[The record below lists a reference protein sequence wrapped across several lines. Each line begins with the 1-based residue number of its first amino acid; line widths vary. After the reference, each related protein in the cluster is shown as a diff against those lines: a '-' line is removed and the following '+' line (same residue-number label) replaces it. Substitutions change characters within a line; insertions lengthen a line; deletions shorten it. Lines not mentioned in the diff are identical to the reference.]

1 MASTRRR
8 STRPRGSIE
17 ELPSGSLRV
26 AVYAGIDP
34 VSKRRYYLRET
45 VLAGPQAQ
53 REAEK
58 VMRRLANQVDEQRNP
73 RTGATVDQLL
83 DKHFELADLDRNTLS
98 TYRGYADR
106 HIRPLIGTTKVGA
119 IDGALFD
126 SFYAELRRCRAHCD
140 RRPFTEHRTDRE
152 HECDNRCH
160 PHECRPLSAGTIRQ
174 IHFIVSGAL
183 KRAVRWRWIAT
194 NPIVEAEPPS
204 APRPN
209 PQPPSA
215 AEAAQILAA
224 AWDQDPEWGL
234 LVWVVMVT
242 GLRRGE
248 LCSIRWQDL
257 DLDRGVLTLA
267 RSIGQRDGE
276 VWEKDTKTH
285 QQRRLTLDEHTVT
298 LLREHRASCERYAE
312 QLGTAL
318 GRNSFVFSRSP
329 DGSTHLLPDS
339 VSQRYGKLAR
349 KLGITTT
356 LHKLRHYSATE
367 LIAAGVDPRTVA
379 GRLGHGG
386 GGTTTLRVYSAW
398 VEEADQRA
406 SASLYARLPQWPVP
420 ADRER
425 EVPNAF
431 VARYPYEHLAVE
443 LRAEI
448 DAGRWVVGQTLPPF
462 KEIAA
467 ARNGSTATVQRAV
480 KLLAEWG
487 YVDVVSGRG
496 ARIRG
501 AR

>member
-1 MASTRRR
+1 MAGTNRRT
-8 STRPRGSIE
+8 TRPRGSIE

-34 VSKRRYYLRET
+34 VSKRRHYLRET
-45 VLAGPQAQ
+45 VPAGPNAH

-58 VMRRLANQVDEQRNP
+58 VMRRLATQVDERRSP

-83 DKHFELADLDRNTLS
+83 DKHFEMADLDRSTLS
-98 TYRGYADR
+98 TYKGYADR

-140 RRPFTEHRTDRE
+140 RRPFTEHRTPRD
-152 HECDNRCH
+152 HECDARCR
-160 PHECRPLSAGTIRQ
+160 PHVCRPLAAGTIRQ
-174 IHFIVSGAL
+174 IHFILSGAL

-209 PQPPSA
+209 PQPPTV
-215 AEAAQILAA
+215 AEAAQILDE
-224 AWDQDPEWGL
+224 AWKRDPVWGL
-234 LVWVVMVT
+234 LVWLVMVT
-242 GLRRGE
+242 GQRRGE
-248 LCSIRWQDL
+248 LCAIRWGDL

-285 QQRRLTLDEHTVT
+285 QQRRLTLDEHTVE
-298 LLREHRASCERYAE
+298 LLRAHHDLCRREAE
-312 QLGTAL
+312 QVDATL
-318 GRNSFVFSRSP
+318 GRDAFVFSRSP

-339 VSQRYGKLAR
+339 VGQRYGKLAR
-349 KLGITTT
+349 KLGIATT
-356 LHKLRHYSATE
+356 LHKLRHYTATE

-386 GGTTTLRVYSAW
+386 GGTTTLRVYSAF

-406 SASLYARLPQWPVP
+406 SASLFARLPQRPAAATPVRTAP
-420 ADRER
+420 DGFMAK
-425 EVPNAF
+425 
-431 VARYPYEHLAVE
+431 YPYERLAVE
-443 LRAEI
+443 VKAEI
-448 DAGRWVVGQTLPPF
+448 DAGEWVSGQALPSL
-462 KEIAA
+462 KEIAF
-467 ARNGSTATVQRAV
+467 ARGRSTATVQRAV
-480 KLLAEWG
+480 KMLAEWG
-487 YVDVVSGRG
+487 YVQVTPGRG
-496 ARIRG
+496 AKIL
-501 AR
+501 